1 VRGLPVE
8 GVPRERSGRL
18 MCGIVGYVGPR
29 EAAPVLLDGLRRLEY
44 RGYDSAGIAVLD
56 QGGFFI
62 ARAEGKLSALV
73 EKLNG
78 SAPPGTTGIGHTRWA
93 THGKPIERNAH
104 PHLSGNRRIAVI
116 HNGII
121 ENFAERKKALKAQG
135 QEFLSDTDTEVF
147 AHEVERRYEGD
158 LFAAVR
164 AARQTL
170 VGAYAVVVSS
180 VDEPGVLVAARSGPP
195 IVLGVGEGENF
206 VASDAT
212 AVLPWTRKVIFLED
226 GDVARVDAKTIR
238 IVDVDGNDTT
248 REARVLSW
256 DAVSA
261 EKGGYLH
268 FMAKEIHEQPVAVA
282 ESMGGK
288 VSLETG
294 DLEFD
299 DPLLSADR
307 AARIDRVLLL
317 ACGTSWHASLIGKF
331 LIERMARLPV
341 EVDYGSEFRYRA
353 PVVSEATLA
362 IGVSQSGETADT
374 VAALQEARRQGASL
388 GAIVNVP
395 GSQIA
400 RMAEAVWPTHAGP
413 EIGVASTK
421 AFTTQLVVFFLIAA
435 RLREARGIR
444 KGLTREEISALARLP
459 GLMEKAIHKE
469 ARIEALARK
478 LSHYHDFLYLGRGM
492 HYPIALEGALKL
504 KEISYIHAEGYPA
517 GEMKHGP
524 IALISEAMPVV
535 VLAPRDGWREKTI
548 SNLREVKSRDARAI
562 VVATEIDDE
571 IEELAD
577 DVIEIPETIPE
588 LQPIVSVI
596 PLQLLAYHI
605 AVILGCDVDQPR
617 NLAKSV
623 TVE

>member
-1 VRGLPVE
+1 
-8 GVPRERSGRL
+8 

-29 EAAPVLLDGLRRLEY
+29 QATPVLLDGLRRLEY
-44 RGYDSAGIAVLD
+44 RGYDSAGIAVLED
-56 QGGFFI
+56 GKFFI
-62 ARAEGKLSALV
+62 ARAEGKLGALV
-73 EKLNG
+73 DKLNG
-78 SAPPGTTGIGHTRWA
+78 NTPPGTTGIGHTRWA

-121 ENFAERKKALKAQG
+121 ENFAERKRLLKSEG
-135 QEFLSDTDTEVF
+135 QVFLSDTDTEVF
-147 AHEVERRYEGD
+147 AHEVERQYRGD

-164 AARQTL
+164 EARQTL

-212 AVLPWTRKVIFLED
+212 AVLPWTRRVIFLED
-226 GDVARVDAKTIR
+226 GDVARVDAASIR
-238 IVDVDGNDTT
+238 IVDGDGN
-248 REARVLSW
+248 EADRAVRTLAW

-261 EKGGYLH
+261 EKSGYLH

-294 DLEFD
+294 ALEFD
-299 DPLLSADR
+299 DPLLSPER
-307 AARIDRVLLL
+307 VSRIDRVLLL
-317 ACGTSWHASLIGKF
+317 ACGTSWHASLVGKF
-331 LIERMARLPV
+331 LIERMARIPV

-353 PVVSEATLA
+353 PVVSAATLA

-421 AFTTQLVVFFLIAA
+421 AFTTQLLVFFLVAA

-444 KGLTREEISALARLP
+444 AGLTAEETAALAQLP
-459 GLMEKAIHKE
+459 GLIEKALHKE
-469 ARIEALARK
+469 AQIQALAKK
-478 LSHYHDFLYLGRGM
+478 LSHFHDFLYLGRGT

-524 IALISEAMPVV
+524 IALISEQMPVM
-535 VLAPRDGWREKTI
+535 VLAPRDGWREKTL

-562 VVATEIDDE
+562 VVATQVDEE

-596 PLQLLAYHI
+596 PLQLFAYHV

>member
-1 VRGLPVE
+1 
-8 GVPRERSGRL
+8 

-44 RGYDSAGIAVLD
+44 RGYDSSGIAVIEH
-56 QGGFFI
+56 GEFFI

-73 EKLNG
+73 DKLNG
-78 SAPPGTTGIGHTRWA
+78 DTPPGTTGIGHTRWA
-93 THGKPIERNAH
+93 THGKPVERNAH

-135 QEFLSDTDTEVF
+135 QVFLSDTDTEVF

-164 AARQTL
+164 SARQTL

-195 IVLGVGEGENF
+195 IVLGLGEGENF

-212 AVLPWTRKVIFLED
+212 AVLPWTHKVIFLED
-226 GDVARVDAKTIR
+226 GDVARVDAGSIR
-238 IVDVDGNDTT
+238 IVDAEGNETA
-248 REARVLSW
+248 REARILTW

-261 EKGGYLH
+261 EKGGYRH

-294 DLEFD
+294 ALEFD

-317 ACGTSWHASLIGKF
+317 ACGTSWHASLVGKF
-331 LIERMARLPV
+331 LIERIARIPV

-353 PVVSEATLA
+353 PVVSDATLA

-374 VAALQEARRQGASL
+374 VAAMQEARRQGASL

-400 RMAEAVWPTHAGP
+400 RMSEAVWPTHAGP

-421 AFTTQLVVFFLIAA
+421 AFTTQLLVFFLIAA

-444 KGLTREEISALARLP
+444 KGLTREELSALAQLP
-459 GLMEKAIHKE
+459 GLMEKTIQKDAQ
-469 ARIEALARK
+469 IETLARK
-478 LSHYHDFLYLGRGM
+478 LSHYHDFLYLGRGT

-562 VVATEIDDE
+562 VVATEIDGE

-577 DVIEIPETIPE
+577 DIIEIPETIPE

-596 PLQLLAYHI
+596 PLQMLAYHV

>member
-1 VRGLPVE
+1 
-8 GVPRERSGRL
+8 
-18 MCGIVGYVGPR
+18 MCGIVGYVGGR
-29 EAAPVLLDGLRRLEY
+29 QATPVLLDGLRRLEY

-56 QGGFFI
+56 GGKFFI
-62 ARAEGKLSALV
+62 ARAEGKLGALV
-73 EKLNG
+73 DKLDG
-78 SAPPGTTGIGHTRWA
+78 TAPPGTTGIGHTRWA

-121 ENFAERKKALKAQG
+121 ENFAERKSALKAEG
-135 QEFLSDTDTEVF
+135 QVFLSDTDTEVF
-147 AHEVERRYEGD
+147 AHEVERRYRGD

-164 AARQTL
+164 EARRTL

-180 VDEPGVLVAARSGPP
+180 ADEPGVLVAARSGPP
-195 IVLGVGEGENF
+195 IVLGLGEGENF

-212 AVLPWTRKVIFLED
+212 AVLPWTRRVIFLED
-226 GDVARVDAKTIR
+226 GDVARVDADSVR
-238 IVDVDGNDTT
+238 ITDVDGN
-248 REARVLSW
+248 EAERPVRLLSW

-261 EKGGYLH
+261 EKSGYLH

-282 ESMGGK
+282 ESLGGK

-294 DLEFD
+294 ALEFD
-299 DPLLSADR
+299 DPLLSPDR

-317 ACGTSWHASLIGKF
+317 ACGTSWHASLVGKF
-331 LIERMARLPV
+331 LIERMARIPV

-421 AFTTQLVVFFLIAA
+421 AFTTQLAVFFLIAA

-444 KGLTREEISALARLP
+444 TGLTPEETAALAQLP
-459 GLMEKAIHKE
+459 GLMEKTIHKE
-469 ARIEALARK
+469 PQLEALAKR
-478 LSHYHDFLYLGRGM
+478 LSHFKDFLYLGRGT

-524 IALISEAMPVV
+524 IALISEEMPVV
-535 VLAPRDGWREKTI
+535 VLAPRDGWREKTL

-562 VVATEIDDE
+562 VVTTRVDGE

-577 DVIEIPETIPE
+577 DLIEIPETIPE
-588 LQPIVSVI
+588 LQPILSVI
-596 PLQLLAYHI
+596 PLQIFAYHV
-605 AVILGCDVDQPR
+605 AVVLGCDVDQPR
-617 NLAKSV
+617 NLA
-623 TVE
+623 